1 LAREQKARTDV
12 SPLVDPRRSLPAVD
26 TLAAKV
32 VELDPALSASLVAS
46 QARAELERLR
56 RQLDGDGTAPGSH
69 ELAAAVA
76 LNVRVLMSPSP
87 RGVIN
92 ATGVIVHTNLGR
104 APLSDRA
111 IEALQLA
118 AGGYSNLEYDLEAG
132 GRGSRRAH
140 VEESLRELTGA
151 EAALIVNNNAGAVFL
166 CLSALADGREVI
178 VSRGE
183 AVEIGG
189 GFRIPEILERSG
201 ANLCDVGTTNRTR
214 LSDYEAAIGPDTAMI
229 LKVHTSNFQV
239 VGFTEGVE
247 LQELC
252 DLGEQSSIPIMND
265 LGSGTLLPT
274 APYGLG
280 SEPTVQESVAAGIAL
295 TTFSGDKLLGGPQA
309 GIIVGRR
316 DLVDAIARHPLTR
329 ALRPDKLC
337 LAALHATLLAY
348 LEGRA
353 EEEIPVW
360 RMITATT
367 EQLERRGR
375 TWADALG
382 PEFEREL
389 IQADAA
395 VGGGSLPGRVI
406 PSVALR
412 LVSRQR
418 SPDQLAATLRK
429 ATPPIIGK
437 IESEAFLLAPRTV
450 LEREDEAVVE
460 ALRSL

>member
-1 LAREQKARTDV
+1 MSLPA
-12 SPLVDPRRSLPAVD
+12 DPRRSLPAVNV
-26 TLAAKV
+26 LAAQV
-32 VELDPALSASLVAS
+32 LELDPALPATLVAS

-56 RQLDGDGTAPGSH
+56 RRLDGNGPAPDRR
-69 ELAAAVA
+69 EMAAAVA
-76 LNVRVLMSPSP
+76 LNVHVLMSPSP

-92 ATGVIVHTNLGR
+92 ATGVILHTNLGR

-111 IEALQLA
+111 IEALRRA
-118 AGGYSNLEYDLEAG
+118 AGGYSNLEYDIEAG

-140 VEESLRELTGA
+140 VEELLRELTGA
-151 EAALIVNNNAGAVFL
+151 EAALVVNNNAGAVFL

-201 ANLCDVGTTNRTR
+201 ANLRDVGTTNRTR

-229 LKVHTSNFQV
+229 LKVHASNFQV
-239 VGFTEGVE
+239 VGFTEGVD

-252 DLGEQSSIPIMND
+252 KLGERRSIPVMND

-274 APYGLG
+274 TPYGLG
-280 SEPTVQESVAAGIAL
+280 SEPTVQESVSAGIAL

-316 DLVDAIARHPLTR
+316 DLVGAIARHPLTR

-337 LAALHATLLAY
+337 LAALHATLVSY
-348 LEGRA
+348 LEGSA
-353 EEEIPVW
+353 KEEIPVW
-360 RMITATT
+360 RMITATI

-375 TWADALG
+375 IWADALR
-382 PEFEREL
+382 PEFERQL
-389 IQADAA
+389 IPADAA

-406 PSVALR
+406 PSVVLR
-412 LVSRQR
+412 IASGQR
-418 SPDQLAATLRK
+418 SPDQIAAALRA
-429 ATPPIIGK
+429 ATPPLIGK

-450 LEREDEAVVE
+450 LKREDAAVVQM
-460 ALRSL
+460 LRSL

>member
-1 LAREQKARTDV
+1 MDV
-12 SPLVDPRRSLPAVD
+12 SLPADPRRSLPAVNV
-26 TLAAKV
+26 LAAQV
-32 VELDPALSASLVAS
+32 LELDPALPATLVAS

-56 RQLDGDGTAPGSH
+56 RRLDGNGPAPDRR
-69 ELAAAVA
+69 EMAAAVA
-76 LNVRVLMSPSP
+76 LNVHVLMSPSP

-92 ATGVIVHTNLGR
+92 ATGVILHTNLGR

-111 IEALQLA
+111 IEALRRA
-118 AGGYSNLEYDLEAG
+118 AGGYSNLEYDIEAG

-140 VEESLRELTGA
+140 VEELLRELTGA
-151 EAALIVNNNAGAVFL
+151 EAALVVNNNAGAVFL

-201 ANLCDVGTTNRTR
+201 ANLRDVGTTNRTR

-229 LKVHTSNFQV
+229 LKVHASNFQV
-239 VGFTEGVE
+239 VGFTEGVD

-252 DLGEQSSIPIMND
+252 KLGERRSIPVMND

-274 APYGLG
+274 TPYGLG
-280 SEPTVQESVAAGIAL
+280 SEPTVQESVSAGIAL

-316 DLVDAIARHPLTR
+316 DLVGAIARHPLTR

-337 LAALHATLLAY
+337 LAALHATLVSY
-348 LEGRA
+348 LEGSA
-353 EEEIPVW
+353 KEEIPVW
-360 RMITATT
+360 RMITATI

-375 TWADALG
+375 IWADALR
-382 PEFEREL
+382 PEFERQL
-389 IQADAA
+389 IPADAA

-406 PSVALR
+406 PSVVLR
-412 LVSRQR
+412 IASGQR
-418 SPDQLAATLRK
+418 SPDQIAAALRA
-429 ATPPIIGK
+429 ATPPLIGK

-450 LEREDEAVVE
+450 LKREDAAVVQM
-460 ALRSL
+460 LRSL